1 MYQIAHNKCQLI
13 VLNCARLIENVMA
26 LASDT

>member
-13 VLNCARLIENVMA
+13 VSNCARIIENMMVM
-26 LASDT
+26 ASDT